1 MLKLAPRQSSFTPG
15 LRWPEG
21 ATGQKPLQW
30 VPETTPRLL
39 RVQVPMQ
46 SRFPRSDYGNQLPL
60 PVPRTL
66 SDDHIIPS
74 ETEGECTRGTFIS
87 EYVLC
92 IRLVVHNSTSFI
104 FPSYISNLY
113 FRCFNSETSYIFNL
127 YFQCFSGERERVCV
141 CVCVYECVCVCVFD
155 R

>member
-1 MLKLAPRQSSFTPG
+1 MLKLAPCQSSFTPG

-30 VPETTPRLL
+30 VSETTPRLL
-39 RVQVPMQ
+39 RFQVPMQ

-74 ETEGECTRGTFIS
+74 ETEEECTQGNFIS
-87 EYVLC
+87 EHVLF
-92 IRLVVHNSTSFI
+92 IRLVVHYMSS
-104 FPSYISNLY
+104 
-113 FRCFNSETSYIFNL
+113 
-127 YFQCFSGERERVCV
+127 Q
-141 CVCVYECVCVCVFD
+141 
-155 R
+155 

>member
-46 SRFPRSDYGNQLPL
+46 SRLPRSDNGNQFPL

-74 ETEGECTRGTFIS
+74 ETEGECTRETFIS
-87 EYVLC
+87 EHVLC
-92 IRLVVHNSTSFI
+92 IRLVVHYVLTF
-104 FPSYISNLY
+104 Y
-113 FRCFNSETSYIFNL
+113 FFFLHI
-127 YFQCFSGERERVCV
+127 QPVFSIL
-141 CVCVYECVCVCVFD
+141 
-155 R
+155 